1 VAATDLRSMDQLRVD
16 ILADILLTSAPT
28 GHELHAS
35 GTGVGLDRIQAAV
48 QVTIPASQILDPDA
62 GTARV
67 DEGGIIAPDAAR
79 RVAGGASGW
88 DRLFVRPESGRVI
101 AVDRYRPSP
110 AQRRA
115 LIGRDVTCR
124 FPGCTT
130 PARKADIDHSR
141 EYARGG
147 LTEISNMAH
156 LCEAHHVMKHN
167 SGWGLKQV
175 EGGVLEWTS
184 PAGRVYRDEPL
195 GRVFF
200 QDIPEHAPGSE
211 RPRGAAEDPVPAV
224 NDARDRD
231 AQPGDMHVDDA
242 QPSETQDGDVQ
253 PGDVQSS
260 DAQPGD
266 MHVDEATGDVLADDP
281 WRDMMRD
288 ITARARVARAFAAK
302 RVEDAGRDDRNRK
315 IQQAR
320 AQDRRDDDEERA
332 DARMETLMNALTEDE
347 LHELAFGE
355 AIASGKITDP
365 AAGWWDQLD
374 EPAWF
379 ERP

>member
-130 PARKADIDHSR
+130 PARRADIDHSR

-156 LCEAHHVMKHN
+156 LCEPHHVMKHN
-167 SGWGLKQV
+167 SGWGLRQV

-200 QDIPEHAPGSE
+200 QDIPESVPGGE
-211 RPRGAAEDPVPAV
+211 GAHGAAEDPIPDGNAV
-224 NDARDRD
+224 RDRA
-231 AQPGDMHVDDA
+231 AQPDDVE
-242 QPSETQDGDVQ
+242 PSDTQDGDTQ
-253 PGDVQSS
+253 PGD
-260 DAQPGD
+260 A
-266 MHVDEATGDVLADDP
+266 HVDEATGDVPAGDP
-281 WRDMMRD
+281 WRDMMRS
-288 ITARARVARAFAAK
+288 ITARARVAEAFAAK

-315 IQQAR
+315 LRQAR
-320 AQDRRDDDEERA
+320 AQDRRDDDEERD
-332 DARMETLMNALTEDE
+332 DARMEALMNDLTEDE